1 MNKLDYSAVDLPII
15 RHYMFYPRPDASP
28 PSNGAVDHTYLSHDG
43 VELCGRFY
51 PEDKGSPTV
60 LFFHGNGEV
69 APEYDG
75 ISSLYNHIGLNLF
88 VADYRGYG
96 KSHGEPS
103 ICALAEDSYTT
114 LSALE
119 KMLREQ
125 EYSPSIYVM
134 GRSLGAYCAVEIAAG
149 ARENIKGMIL
159 ESGSANVGGMPTR
172 LGIADRPDIAKL
184 IQEHWD
190 RVKGIATPLL
200 TIHGDRDDLVPIS
213 HAEELYDAMA
223 SKDKTFFTIPGAGHN
238 DIMYVDTDGYF
249 QAIRDFVRRIEGV
262 NSSSLHA

>member
-1 MNKLDYSAVDLPII
+1 MNKLDYSPVDLPII
-15 RHYMFYPRPDASP
+15 RHYMFYPRPDTSP
-28 PSNGAVDHTYLSHDG
+28 ASNGALDHVYSSHDG

-51 PEDKGSPTV
+51 PENKAGATV

-69 APEYDG
+69 AAEYDG

-96 KSHGEPS
+96 KSHGDPS

-114 LSALE
+114 LTELE
-119 KMLREQ
+119 KMLMEHG
-125 EYSPSIYVM
+125 YNPSIYVM

-159 ESGSANVGGMPTR
+159 ESGSANVGGMPRR
-172 LGIADRPDIAKL
+172 LGIADRPEIAQL
-184 IQEHWD
+184 IQEHWS
-190 RVKGIATPLL
+190 RVQSIDTPLL

-213 HAEELYDAMA
+213 DAEELYNAMA
-223 SKDKTFFTIPGAGHN
+223 SPDKTFFTIPGAGHN

-262 NSSSLHA
+262 SS

>member
-15 RHYMFYPRPDASP
+15 RHYMFYPRPDASL
-28 PSNGAVDHTYLSHDG
+28 PSNGAVDHFYSSHDG

-51 PEDKGSPTV
+51 PEERGRPTV

-69 APEYDG
+69 AAEYDG

-96 KSHGEPS
+96 KSHGEPT

-114 LSALE
+114 LAALE
-119 KMLREQ
+119 KMLKGEG
-125 EYSPSIYVM
+125 YNSSIYVM

-149 ARENIKGMIL
+149 ARESIKGMIL
-159 ESGSANVGGMPTR
+159 ESGSANVGGMPQR
-172 LGIADRPDIAKL
+172 LGIAHRPAIARL
-184 IQEHWD
+184 IQEHWA
-190 RVKGIATPLL
+190 RVKGIDTPLL
-200 TIHGDRDDLVPIS
+200 TIHGDRDDLVPMS
-213 HAEELYDAMA
+213 HAEELYEAM
-223 SKDKTFFTIPGAGHN
+223 SSTDKTFFRIRGAGHN

-249 QAIRDFVRRIEGV
+249 RAIRDFVRRIEV
-262 NSSSLHA
+262 VSP

>member
-15 RHYMFYPRPDASP
+15 RQYMFYPRPDSSP
-28 PSNGAVDHTYLSHDG
+28 PLNGAFDHIYTSHDG

-51 PEDKGSPTV
+51 PEDKGRPTV

-69 APEYDG
+69 AAEYDG

-96 KSHGEPS
+96 KSLGEPS

-114 LSALE
+114 LATLE
-119 KMLREQ
+119 EMLKQ
-125 EYSPSIYVM
+125 QGYNSSIYVM

-149 ARENIKGMIL
+149 ARESIKGMIL
-159 ESGSANVGGMPTR
+159 ESGSANVGGMPQR
-172 LGIADRPDIAKL
+172 LGIANRPAIARL

-190 RVKGIATPLL
+190 RVKGIDTPLL
-200 TIHGDRDDLVPIS
+200 TIHGERDDLVPIS
-213 HAEELYDAMA
+213 HAEELYEAMA
-223 SKDKTFFTIPGAGHN
+223 STDKTFFTIPGAGHN

-249 QAIRDFVRRIEGV
+249 RAIQDFVKRTEGV
-262 NSSSLHA
+262 RS